1 MIDNPEIPSIM
12 TIKPVRAG
20 YAEIDESPKRLNQSF
35 GLMGA
40 IWLLGLIGYLTPLTE
55 WPALWL
61 YVLGSITLVFYRG
74 YGRGEW
80 NEMFMG
86 REGLSKSLKW
96 GGIAGIFLFVMDI
109 TNTWLYYSNG
119 GKPMIEMEMILV
131 GKSLLLLFP
140 LLVLA
145 EEFLWRGIMFSA
157 MLQQGYNKHLVVV
170 LTTLFYVVNHFAVA
184 PVGLFERALM
194 AMMAFPIGIIGGY
207 IVLRSQNVWG
217 SVLLHMLTMGS
228 MMLDIFV
235 IPKLIFG

>member
-1 MIDNPEIPSIM
+1 M

-20 YAEIDESPKRLNQSF
+20 HSDTDASPQRLKQSF
-35 GLMGA
+35 VLMGS

-61 YVLGSITLVFYRG
+61 YVLGAIALVVYRG
-74 YGRGEW
+74 STRGEW
-80 NEMFMG
+80 NAMFIG
-86 REGLSKSLKW
+86 REGLGKSLKW
-96 GGIAGIFLFVMDI
+96 GAIAGLFLFAMDI

-145 EEFLWRGIMFSA
+145 EEFLWRGIMFSS
-157 MLQQGYNKHLVVV
+157 MLQQGYNRHLVVL

-184 PVGLFERALM
+184 PVGLYERALM

-217 SVLLHMLTMGS
+217 SMLLHMLTMLS